1 MTQQFAFATVAGEGS
16 KIDSMAGR
24 MDGVSLIS
32 EGPALGHGLFV
43 DEKSLQTTLAAL
55 GDKLKSYITH
65 RGALFE
71 DRMGREIGY
80 FENFRVEDDQ
90 LKADFQSFDSFME
103 DEPRRFNRLFELAEK
118 MPDQFGLSIVFSADR
133 VWATEDGDIPFM
145 LEDELPEGAR
155 FEFPSIR
162 TEEVTSGD
170 FVDSPAANQRGLFSQ
185 IDNNPNSNMATTLTK
200 IELTE
205 KVDALESEKTTL
217 SERVTELESKVETF
231 DTLQSERDQLSA
243 DLDTTKATLSE
254 KETAL
259 SEAETKLTEK
269 TEAFDVL
276 TSGKSD
282 VDGKLSA
289 AEAEV
294 IRLKALVDGEEFRGP
309 GGSDDDDYKPGK
321 EAREKRIK
329 EFAKEN
335 GIEEYQAVIRLSR
348 IEPNLFK
355 K

>member
-185 IDNNPNSNMATTLTK
+185 IDNNPNSNMATLTK